1 MSAYGLP
8 ALFQPLR
15 RTLNGGGGYLPN
27 CNGNSLCLQ
36 DRTRQGQ
43 DRYVLQVG
51 TEGYDRVA
59 RWAWRR
65 LWQEVKTNLG
75 RAPLLEENTVPGGV
89 PGTAGGWELFSCLL
103 GWSWRGGR

>member
-15 RTLNGGGGYLPN
+15 RTLNGGGGTSPTAMETPFV
-27 CNGNSLCLQ
+27 CK
-36 DRTRQGQ
+36 TEQGQ